1 MPSTVRIGDD
11 AKERMRRLQ
20 DAWHRS
26 RGQRPTQEELLDRCL
41 AYLERH
47 RNAFLSEAAWRP
59 LDREEIDQLRGLQV
73 ASGDHEAY
81 DIDEVVYG

>member
-20 DAWHRS
+20 EAWHRS

-47 RNAFLSEAAWRP
+47 RSEFLSEAAWRP
-59 LDREEIDQLRGLQV
+59 LDQEEIDRLRGLQV
-73 ASGDHEAY
+73 ASGDTGDY
-81 DIDEVVYG
+81 DVDEVVYG